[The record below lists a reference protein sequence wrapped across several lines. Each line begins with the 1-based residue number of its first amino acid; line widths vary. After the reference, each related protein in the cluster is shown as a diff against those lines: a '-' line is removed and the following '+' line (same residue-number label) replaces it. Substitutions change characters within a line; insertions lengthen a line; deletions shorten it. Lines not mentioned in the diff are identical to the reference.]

1 MNEELMNKQ
10 IKKTMHSMV
19 SCLVNKDRE
28 AFFAMLGDK
37 MSEVKTVK
45 NGVNAKATNNATFI
59 IRFAND
65 LGIQH
70 PRVAKYYAKLNSN
83 GKKNT
88 TGINATTDKEAVLAV
103 FVEVIKAFKSV
114 SDLQQKAIN
123 FVTRCNQHDDEEEEE
138 EDDTLDFN
146 INMAMPVSIDND
158 PDFDDEEEEEETADV
173 TETSYVL
180 DEWSVS
186 VKRKIANVTDEEIA
200 QAKAVL
206 HKTNKNGDGYEMTLS
221 GKKEI
226 VPSSMAKLIDWDT
239 QLLKAAADILCIAP
253 KRNKKWVMENR
264 DGTATTYKTRSWFPE
279 LCGANNKEAAK
290 KFTLRLAAYVILAS
304 KRNFWTA
311 RFAWSVSDDFRES
324 FRAFIGINE
333 EVADSPVI
341 GGQAQSWHWPLVK
354 NDWTPTSS
362 KAMTDEDFRSLDIG
376 SLDSL

>member
-1 MNEELMNKQ
+1 MSETLSNMCQAVYSNND
-10 IKKTMHSMV
+10 IP
-19 SCLVNKDRE
+19 
-28 AFFAMLGDK
+28 AFDALLGDK
-37 MSEVKTVK
+37 MTDIKTVK
-45 NGVNAKATNNATFI
+45 NGGNAKATNNATFI
-59 IRFAND
+59 IRLAKD
-65 LGIQH
+65 MGIEH
-70 PRVAKYYAKLNSN
+70 PRITKYYAKLNSN

-88 TGINATTDKEAVLAV
+88 TGINPVTDRVAVLEV
-103 FVEVIKAFKSV
+103 FKKIGQVSKFGFKAMFDTAMNYALKYV
-114 SDLQQKAIN
+114 
-123 FVTRCNQHDDEEEEE
+123 EEEEE
-138 EDDTLDFN
+138 EEEVEDEIVFDMSSATPSLTS
-146 INMAMPVSIDND
+146 SIDDD
-158 PDFDDEEEEEETADV
+158 PDFDDDEEEEEETADV
-173 TETSYVL
+173 TETSFVL

-186 VKRKIANVTDEEIA
+186 VKRTIQNVTDEEIA

-226 VPSSMAKLIDWDT
+226 NPSSLAKVIDWDI

-253 KRNKKWVMENR
+253 KRNKKWSDENGR
-264 DGTATTYKTRSWFPE
+264 VYKSRSWFPE
-279 LCGANNKEAAK
+279 LCNAGNYQAAK
-290 KFTLRLAAYVILAS
+290 KFTLQMAAYVVLQS

-311 RFAWSVSDDFRES
+311 RFAWSVSPSFKDT

-362 KAMTDEDFRSLDIG
+362 GKMTVEDYNNLDIS

>member
-1 MNEELMNKQ
+1 MNEEMNKQ
-10 IKKTMHSMV
+10 LNATMRGMV
-19 SCLVNKDRE
+19 TCLVKNDRDG
-28 AFFAMLGDK
+28 FFAMLNDK

-45 NGVNAKATNNATFI
+45 NSGTAKATNNATFVV
-59 IRFAND
+59 RFANH
-65 LGIQH
+65 LGLEDERIT
-70 PRVAKYYAKLNSN
+70 RYYAKLNSN

-88 TGINATTDKEAVLAV
+88 AGINAETDKQAVLRIMAKV
-103 FVEVIKAFKSV
+103 VKSFKSIGA
-114 SDLQQKAIN
+114 LQQSAVDYAMSHI
-123 FVTRCNQHDDEEEEE
+123 VEEDEE
-138 EDDTLDFN
+138 EDDTLNFN
-146 INMAMPVSIDND
+146 IDMTTAEPQSIDDD
-158 PDFDDEEEEEETADV
+158 PDFDDEEEEEEEETVNV
-173 TETSYVL
+173 TETSFVL

-186 VKRKIANVTDEEIA
+186 VKRMIKNVTDEEMA

-226 VPSSMAKLIDWDT
+226 NPSSLAKAIDWDT

-253 KRNKKWVMENR
+253 KRNKNWLMKNR
-264 DGTATTYKTRSWFPE
+264 DGTSSQKKTRTWFPE
-279 LCGANNKEAAK
+279 LCNANNPKAAK
-290 KFTLRLAAYVILAS
+290 KFTLQMAAYVILQS

-311 RFAWSVSDDFRES
+311 RFAWSVSPSFKDT

-341 GGQAQSWHWPLVK
+341 GGTAQSWHWPLVK

-362 KAMTDEDFRSLDIG
+362 NKMTDEDYEALDIG